1 MVWKFLVTLACATGF
16 AQPLFFFNGK
26 IVSSYSNGANVS
38 SELLVENGKVVRLGN
53 KLSLP
58 KDVLKK
64 DLRGKWVFPALTD
77 AHAHLLSTG
86 REKKQLNLRGLSLPA
101 IQQSILNALSKKPE
115 MIVGFGWDQNLWPG
129 KSFPQIDFLD
139 SLTQTVPVVLFRID
153 GHAAWAN
160 TLALKRAGLMDLQNP
175 KGIPKGV
182 VVDVGLEKLESI
194 IPPSTDLELREEIK
208 SVVNYGLSRGFTSLH
223 DAGISSREFAVLKD
237 TILRDQIPFRFY
249 EMASASDRKLLESVL
264 KAGPQ
269 VNLLDSRLH
278 LRAVK
283 IYLDGALGSRGALF
297 EAPYEDQPHQKGIQ
311 IRTEKEL
318 EELIRLSDQS
328 GFQVAVHAIGTKAN
342 EIAVSVFEKV
352 WGVNTASKRPRI
364 EHAQV
369 LSESLI
375 RKMGQLGI
383 VASMQ
388 PVHCSS
394 DSPWVIERI
403 GKKRARFSY
412 PWRSLLQAKVPLA
425 FGTDSPIEDFTPW
438 PGLFAAVT
446 RLPLN
451 SIDHEAFF
459 PEERISTHEALRAF
473 SEGAA
478 FSAFQEDFL
487 GTLAPGKW
495 ADFLVVG
502 RNLLELKPGEI
513 LKFEVESTYFSGR
526 EVYRKK

>member
-342 EIAVSVFEKV
+342 
-352 WGVNTASKRPRI
+352 
-364 EHAQV
+364 
-369 LSESLI
+369 
-375 RKMGQLGI
+375 
-383 VASMQ
+383 
-388 PVHCSS
+388 
-394 DSPWVIERI
+394 
-403 GKKRARFSY
+403 
-412 PWRSLLQAKVPLA
+412 
-425 FGTDSPIEDFTPW
+425 
-438 PGLFAAVT
+438 
-446 RLPLN
+446 
-451 SIDHEAFF
+451 
-459 PEERISTHEALRAF
+459 
-473 SEGAA
+473 
-478 FSAFQEDFL
+478 
-487 GTLAPGKW
+487 
-495 ADFLVVG
+495 
-502 RNLLELKPGEI
+502 
-513 LKFEVESTYFSGR
+513 
-526 EVYRKK
+526 